1 MGRKARQK
9 QSRVAAEPR
18 VETVSEAAPRLPDR
32 WGISEW
38 TIVALLAAITFAVFG
53 QVVSHAFLN
62 FDDGQFIYENRHVLH
77 GDVVWAL
84 TSAEIGWYPLTWLS
98 HMLDVAIWG
107 QRAGMHL
114 LTGVLLHAM
123 SAILLF
129 LALRR
134 LTRAAWPSAF
144 VAALFAIH
152 PMHVES
158 VAWASERKDTLST
171 LLAMLALW
179 LYARAPR
186 RMLGVSIAL
195 ALSLMA
201 KQMYITLPFVF
212 LLLDFWP
219 GARIHT
225 LKDLRRRAAGKWPLF
240 ALTVV
245 GAVAGAVAAFAGQ
258 SNLKAVHSTTS
269 LPLAGRF
276 ASALVAYVTYLGKLF
291 VPTGMALPYPLTQVS
306 FGAAILPFI
315 LLAAITIA
323 AVAARR
329 SAPYLV
335 TGWLWFLGTLV
346 PVIGIVAI
354 GNESMADR
362 YTYFSYIGLFI
373 AIVFGAVDLA
383 RRLRMPD
390 VALAAIGAIAVAGC
404 AIVAMQQ
411 TRYWKD
417 SETLFTH
424 TLAVTGDNAV
434 AEYNLGQALQ
444 ATKPDVAITHLG
456 RAIALV
462 QPLLQQENPTA
473 PDWYP
478 QAYVGTGTALLMKA
492 RPMPQS
498 PGRDALI
505 RQAITN
511 YRQALTIDPKAAHA
525 KNNIVV
531 ATQMLPHTLETA
543 LQSDYEEYL
552 NDGTAFSQQGRYD
565 EAVAEYR
572 HAVDISPQSVEAH
585 IYLGLGLVQAN
596 KKTEGI
602 AELRTAKAIDA
613 TQANALLTKALHLP
627 PDAGNLDGFLGQLEK

>member
-9 QSRVAAEPR
+9 QSRVAAGPR

-84 TSAEIGWYPLTWLS
+84 TSSEIGWYPLTWLS

-114 LTGVLLHAM
+114 LTGVLLHAI

-134 LTRAAWPSAF
+134 LTHAAWPSAF

-152 PMHVES
+152 PMHVQS

-195 ALSLMA
+195 TLSLMA
-201 KQMYITLPFVF
+201 QQMYITLPFVF

-219 GARIHT
+219 GERIQT
-225 LKDLRRRAAGKWPLF
+225 LKDLRRCAVEKWPLF
-240 ALTVV
+240 VLT
-245 GAVAGAVAAFAGQ
+245 VAGAVAAFAGQ
-258 SNLKAVHSTTS
+258 SNLKAVHSMTS
-269 LPLAGRF
+269 LPLADRVAG
-276 ASALVAYVTYLGKLF
+276 ALAAYVTYLGKLF
-291 VPTGMALPYPLTQVS
+291 VPTGMALPYPLTLVS
-306 FGAAILPFI
+306 LDAAILPFVV
-315 LLAAITIA
+315 LAAITIA
-323 AVAARR
+323 VVAARR
-329 SAPYLV
+329 SAPYLI

-373 AIVFGAVDLA
+373 AIVFGSVDLA
-383 RRLRMPD
+383 RRLRVPE

-444 ATKPDVAITHLG
+444 ATKPDVAITHLS

-462 QPLLQQENPTA
+462 QPLLQQENATV

-498 PGRDALI
+498 PARDTLI

-511 YRQALTIDPKAAHA
+511 YRQALTIDPQAAHA
-525 KNNIVV
+525 KNNIVI

-543 LQSDYEEYL
+543 LQSDFEDYL
-552 NDGTAFSQQGRYD
+552 NEGTAFSQQGRYD
-565 EAVAEYR
+565 EAVTEYR
-572 HAVDISPQSVEAH
+572 HAVAISPRSVEAH

-627 PDAGNLDGFLGQLEK
+627 PDQGNLDGFLGQLEK